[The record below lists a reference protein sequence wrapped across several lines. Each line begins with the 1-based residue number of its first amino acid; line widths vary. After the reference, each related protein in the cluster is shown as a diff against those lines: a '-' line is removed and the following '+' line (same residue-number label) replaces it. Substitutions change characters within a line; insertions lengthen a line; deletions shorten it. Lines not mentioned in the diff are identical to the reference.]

1 MSTLTNSHSTGGHP
15 AVTLADI
22 AKRCSLSKGSVSR
35 ALSMTADDCPLSLAT
50 WTRVREVAAE
60 MGYRVNVQA
69 RALASG
75 RSMAIG
81 LLYEGTMPLLDSVYH
96 EIIETFSATLRER
109 GYQLALVALDETD
122 QWEDALLGGRVDGCV
137 CLHNL
142 PQRLEDLMP
151 RMQRPLVLLNGTSA
165 LASGSISVDDRG
177 GARMVT
183 QHLLDLGHRRLL
195 MLTDTQ
201 HEMPHHS
208 IAERQTGFLQTVRE
222 AGDAEALFF
231 EGNSDAFAAAW
242 KGFDPAPTAVV
253 CYSHVEA
260 VGALRALRRAG
271 VDIPGDVSLASFNDV
286 FPGGATRSRA
296 DVRGGALGRDRSPRR
311 EHAAGPAGGRR
322 ADAAPDAATDAVVL
336 APTLITRES
345 TAAAPA

>member
-1 MSTLTNSHSTGGHP
+1 MSTLTNSHSANGRP

-75 RSMAIG
+75 RSMSIG
-81 LLYEGTMPLLDSVYH
+81 LLYEGTLPLLDSVYH
-96 EIIETFSATLRER
+96 LIIETFSATLRER
-109 GYQLALVALDETD
+109 GYQLALVALDESE
-122 QWEDALLGGRVDGCV
+122 QWVDALLGGQVDGCV

-142 PQRLEDLMP
+142 PPRLEQLLP

-177 GARMVT
+177 GAQLITR
-183 QHLLDLGHRRLL
+183 HLLDLGHRRLL

-201 HEMPHHS
+201 KELPHHS
-208 IAERQTGFLQTVRE
+208 ISERQAGFLQMVRD
-222 AGDAEALFF
+222 AGDAEAMFF
-231 EGNSDAFAAAW
+231 EGDSDAFAAAW
-242 KGFDPAPTAVV
+242 AGYEASPTAVV

-271 VDIPGDVSLASFNDV
+271 VDVPGDVSLATFNDV
-286 FPGGATRSRA
+286 FPVAQL
-296 DVRGGALGRDRSPRR
+296 DPALTCVAVPSA
-311 EHAAGPAGGRR
+311 EIGRR
-322 ADAAPDAATDAVVL
+322 AADMLLALLDDGADYETATDAVVL
-336 APTLITRES
+336 PPTLITRES
-345 TAAAPA
+345 TAAAPG

>member
-1 MSTLTNSHSTGGHP
+1 MSTLTNSNSANGRP

-75 RSMAIG
+75 RSMSIG
-81 LLYEGTMPLLDSVYH
+81 LLYEGTLPLLDSVYH
-96 EIIETFSATLRER
+96 QIIETFSATLREHA
-109 GYQLALVALDETD
+109 YQLALVALDETD

-142 PQRLEDLMP
+142 PPRLEKLLP

-177 GARMVT
+177 GAELVT
-183 QHLLDLGHRRLL
+183 RHLLGLGHQRLL

-201 HEMPHHS
+201 HETPHHS
-208 IAERQTGFLQTVRE
+208 IAERQAGFLQTVRG

-231 EGNSDAFAAAW
+231 EGDGDAFAAAW
-242 KGFDPAPTAVV
+242 SGFDAVPTAVV

-260 VGALRALRRAG
+260 VGALRVLHRAG
-271 VDIPGDVSLASFNDV
+271 VDVPGDVSLATFNDV
-286 FPGGATRSRA
+286 FPVAQL
-296 DVRGGALGRDRSPRR
+296 DPALTCVAVPSA
-311 EHAAGPAGGRR
+311 EIGRR
-322 ADAAPDAATDAVVL
+322 AADMLLGLLNGDPGPEVATRKMVL

-345 TAAAPA
+345 TAAAAPA